1 MRPPGTAAHQAS
13 LSFTISRSFLRLM
26 STESVMPSSHHPKR
40 LLLPLLA
47 CDPFGIPFYT
57 WYEIGTQVDSFWGRV
72 CVFRK
77 TALSPLSS
85 SAHLLPATHVSS
97 SGLCLVPLLC
107 LSVSRTG
114 ATLS

>member
-47 CDPFGIPFYT
+47 CDLFGIPFYT

-85 SAHLLPATHVSS
+85 SAHLLPATYVSS